1 MAGKNGKTRVR
12 VTVLR
17 PSDNAENDSQM
28 RTLWQASLRI
38 GTNREAFYFR
48 EIADFSAAAKTAQ
61 KLLEQSLSARMV
73 GAEITAVERV
83 AHLWN

>member
-1 MAGKNGKTRVR
+1 MAAPPTSE
-12 VTVLR
+12 
-17 PSDNAENDSQM
+17 SDGQM

-38 GTNREAFYFR
+38 GASREAFYFR
-48 EIADFSAAAKTAQ
+48 EIADFGAAAKTAQ
-61 KLLEQSLSARMV
+61 RLLEESLAARMV